1 MVRYNKREF
10 RMLAAC
16 IVAYTAAYLCR
27 TNLSPTLDTLQHY
40 FGLTAA
46 QAGMLPTLFAIP
58 YAAGQIINGM
68 LADRFR
74 PHIYMCVGLM
84 GSALMNILFSLSAS
98 YEMLLVIWFLNGCIQ
113 SMIWTPVVRIFATE
127 FRDETRSRG
136 MFHISLTLVIGHVCA
151 WAVSGL
157 LTSYVSWQVAFRTTG
172 LIAAVLTAGSCFV
185 LRDSCSG
192 APAQPKAEAAPA
204 PQVENAPIS
213 RILLGTDLI
222 FMLLCCLFNGY
233 VRDSVLNWAPKILVD
248 TQGIDLSGAVGVAL
262 IIPLVNF
269 IGIRGGQ
276 IVFNRRNGDVYSS
289 IIIMTLAGVAFAA
302 LLTFVYEVNVFVCA
316 ALLALSSAI
325 ANGLNPLLASI
336 LPMNYRHLGRVA
348 LIAGLIDAMI
358 YAGSAF
364 SGTFAGLLKD
374 LFGWNAVFAS
384 WAIFSLAGVLMVL
397 LAIRKQKKNA

>member
-27 TNLSPTLDTLQHY
+27 TNLSPTLDTLQQY

-46 QAGMLPTLFAIP
+46 QAGMIPTLFAIP

-74 PHIYMCVGLM
+74 PHLYILVGLM
-84 GSALMNILFSLSAS
+84 GSALMNILFSFAQS

-136 MFHISLTLVIGHVCA
+136 MFHISLTLIFGHLCA
-151 WAVSGL
+151 WAMSGL

-172 LIAAVLTAGSCFV
+172 TIAAVLTAGSCYV

-192 APAQPKAEAAPA
+192 TPARAKAEAVSA
-204 PQVENAPIS
+204 PQTENAPIG
-213 RILLGTDLI
+213 RILFGTDLI

-269 IGIRGGQ
+269 IGIRAGQ
-276 IVFNRRNGDVYSS
+276 VVFNRQRDNVYTS
-289 IIIMTLAGVAFAA
+289 IITMTTAGVIFAA
-302 LLTFVYEVNVFVCA
+302 VLTFTYDVNVIVCA

-348 LIAGLIDAMI
+348 LVAGLIDAMI

-374 LFGWNAVFAS
+374 LYGWNAVFAS

-397 LAIRKQKKNA
+397 LAIRMQKRSA